1 MMSLNRTLL
10 CLAIG
15 GSLVSAVGA
24 DQSTS
29 QKFSSCRAEAET
41 VYGNANEPVR
51 VRLEG
56 VRKAGTQ
63 LLLRVYTSAGEGL
76 NVRCD
81 VDRKTGELIALTTSS
96 KLNPPPLLSDRR
108 GD

>member
-15 GSLVSAVGA
+15 ASLVSAVGA
-24 DQSTS
+24 DQTTA
-29 QKFSSCRAEAET
+29 QKFSSCRAEAGT

-81 VDRKTGELIALTTSS
+81 VDGKTGELIALTTSS
-96 KLNPPPLLSDRR
+96 KLNPPPLLSDLR